1 MSREEFIDK
10 YRDWAISSTYGT
22 GIFPSVKMAQAII
35 ESASSR
41 GVPGESSLA
50 DKYNNFFGIKSSGSD
65 WKGKSVNLSTG
76 EFIDGKKKQLWTAS
90 VSIHPRMIAFTTIP
104 HFYSDTLATNPH
116 WRQKRPNSKHIY

>member
-1 MSREEFIDK
+1 MKREDFIHK

-35 ESASSR
+35 ESASSS

-76 EFIDGKKKQLWTAS
+76 EFLDGKKKQLSTVS
-90 VSIHPRMIAFTTIP
+90 VCTHPLMIAFTTT
-104 HFYSDTLATNPH
+104 HRFCCDTQGINAH
-116 WRQKRPNSKHIY
+116 